1 MKKIK
6 LSLMT
11 ILIFTIV
18 SCNSKDQKSK
28 EIEITKPSNYTIVLD
43 LSDRLLETGQAEKD
57 IAIIEEAFKIF
68 ESVAKKNLI
77 LSSKDRF
84 TIKLIPQRGSKLNW
98 NLYENKLQLSLDKI
112 EAKDKNK
119 QLVGLKDSI
128 HQILQNLYKEAYHG
142 PKSSDY
148 FGVDIWEYLHNNS
161 SSLSPNNYNNTVVI
175 ITDGYFDFE
184 NNHHVL
190 REGNKYTNTNFL
202 NKLNNVNWKEE
213 SEKNQIGLIPIK
225 LESKTKFIIAGV
237 YSKNNS
243 DVLQI
248 EKLEYF
254 WLKWLNESGI
264 KSKEKIVFIS
274 NSSEID
280 LKNKVQE
287 SVQ

>member
-1 MKKIK
+1 MKKII
-6 LSLMT
+6 LSM
-11 ILIFTIV
+11 ITIV
-18 SCNSKDQKSK
+18 TLTLTSCNSKDQKSK

-43 LSDRLLETGQAEKD
+43 LSDRLLESGQAEKD

-84 TIKLIPQRGSKLNW
+84 AIKLIPQRGSKLNW

-112 EAKDKNK
+112 EAKDKNM
-119 QLVGLKDSI
+119 QLVKLKDSL
-128 HQILQNLYKEAYHG
+128 HQILISLYKEAYHG

-161 SSLSPNNYNNTVVI
+161 NSLSANIYNNTVLL

-184 NNHHVL
+184 NNNHVIQ
-190 REGNKYTNTNFL
+190 EGNKYTNTNFL
-202 NKLNNVNWKEE
+202 NKLTNVSWKEE
-213 SEKNQIGLIPIK
+213 SEKNQIGLLPIN
-225 LESKTKFIIAGV
+225 LNSETKFIIAGV
-237 YSKNNS
+237 NSKKEG
-243 DVLQI
+243 DVFQI

-254 WLKWLNESGI
+254 WSKWLNESGI
-264 KSKEKIVFIS
+264 KSKNNIVFIS

-280 LKNKVQE
+280 LQNKIQE

>member
-1 MKKIK
+1 
-6 LSLMT
+6 MT
-11 ILIFTIV
+11 IVTFTIT

-28 EIEITKPSNYTIVLD
+28 DIEITKPSNYTIVLD
-43 LSDRLLETGQAEKD
+43 LSDRLLESGQTEKD
-57 IAIIEEAFKIF
+57 IAIIEEAFKKF

-84 TIKLIPQRGSKLNW
+84 AIKLIPQRGSKLNW

-119 QLVGLKDSI
+119 QLVALKDSI

-190 REGNKYTNTNFL
+190 QEGNKCTNTDFL
-202 NKLNNVNWKEE
+202 NKLTIVNWKEE
-213 SEKNQIGLIPIK
+213 SEKNKIGLLPIN
-225 LESKTKFIIAGV
+225 LNSETKFIIAGV
-237 YSKNNS
+237 NSKKTG

-254 WLKWLNESGI
+254 WSKWLNESGI
-264 KSKEKIVFIS
+264 KSKNNIVFIP

-287 SVQ
+287 SVN

>member
-84 TIKLIPQRGSKLNW
+84 IIKLIPQRGSKLNW

-237 YSKNNS
+237 YSKKNS

>member
-1 MKKIK
+1 MKKII
-6 LSLMT
+6 LSM
-11 ILIFTIV
+11 ITIV
-18 SCNSKDQKSK
+18 TLTLTSCNSKDQKSK

-43 LSDRLLETGQAEKD
+43 LSDRLLESGQAEKD

-84 TIKLIPQRGSKLNW
+84 AIKLIPQRGSKLNW

-112 EAKDKNK
+112 EAKDKNM
-119 QLVGLKDSI
+119 QLVKLKDSL
-128 HQILQNLYKEAYHG
+128 HQILISLYKEAYHG

-161 SSLSPNNYNNTVVI
+161 NSLSANNYNNTVLI

-184 NNHHVL
+184 NNNHVIQ
-190 REGNKYTNTNFL
+190 EANKYTNTNFL
-202 NKLNNVNWKEE
+202 NKLTKVNWKEE
-213 SEKNQIGLIPIK
+213 SEKNQVGLLPIK
-225 LESKTKFIIAGV
+225 LNSETKFIIAGV
-237 YSKNNS
+237 NSKKEG
-243 DVLQI
+243 DVFQI

-254 WLKWLNESGI
+254 WSKWLNESGI
-264 KSKEKIVFIS
+264 KSKNKIVFIS

-280 LKNKVQE
+280 LKNKIQE

>member
-1 MKKIK
+1 MKKII
-6 LSLMT
+6 LSL
-11 ILIFTIV
+11 ITIV
-18 SCNSKDQKSK
+18 TLTLTSCNSKDQISR
-28 EIEITKPSNYTIVLD
+28 EIEITKASNYTIVLD
-43 LSDRLLETGQAEKD
+43 LSDRLLESGQAEKD

-112 EAKDKNK
+112 EAKEKNK

-225 LESKTKFIIAGV
+225 LESKTKFIMAGV

-254 WLKWLNESGI
+254 WLKWLYESGI

>member
-1 MKKIK
+1 
-6 LSLMT
+6 MT

-84 TIKLIPQRGSKLNW
+84 IIKLIPQRGSKLNW

-237 YSKNNS
+237 YSKKNS

>member
-18 SCNSKDQKSK
+18 SCNSKYQKSK
-28 EIEITKPSNYTIVLD
+28 EIEITKSSNYTIVLD

-57 IAIIEEAFKIF
+57 IAIIEEAFKKF